1 MGMLME
7 EAKEYVDEKSEEN
20 QEKAEKLEE
29 KQEIWRTW
37 DMPKPVK
44 QAYIIS

>member
-29 KQEIWRTW
+29 KQEQILQNLGITR
-37 DMPKPVK
+37 KG
-44 QAYIIS
+44 